1 MACTRCSR
9 RDCCFVQY
17 QTSAMAKWTAY
28 PYDLCRLRAALARVK
43 MARDILGKATAYFAK
58 AQS

>member
-1 MACTRCSR
+1 M
-9 RDCCFVQY
+9 QY